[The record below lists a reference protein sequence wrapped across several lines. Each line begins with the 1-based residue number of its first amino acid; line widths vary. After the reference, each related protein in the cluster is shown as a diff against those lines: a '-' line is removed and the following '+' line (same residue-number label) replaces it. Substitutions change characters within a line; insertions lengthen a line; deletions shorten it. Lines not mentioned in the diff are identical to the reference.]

1 MSNVNEPEGALKMA
15 SAMVGDQIHVGR
27 TLQKQM
33 ADMGEML
40 GRTVVLAEMLD
51 EQGNGEVVL
60 KDVGNG
66 SETSVSDHLDLVR
79 DMLLSLH
86 EMNTAIDEQLG
97 GAQMLYERFLEKYTK
112 EDDDDAA
119 S

>member
-15 SAMVGDQIHVGR
+15 AAMVGDQIHVGR

-66 SETSVSDHLDLVR
+66 SETSVSEHLDLVR

-97 GAQMLYERFLEKYTK
+97 GAQMLYERFLEKYT
-112 EDDDDAA
+112 EGDDDDAA

>member
-15 SAMVGDQIHVGR
+15 SAMVGDQIHIGR

-66 SETSVSDHLDLVR
+66 SEMSVSEHLEQVR
-79 DMLLSLH
+79 GMLLSVR
-86 EMNTAIDEQLG
+86 EMDTAIDEHLG
-97 GAQMLYERFLEKYTK
+97 SAQMLYDRFLEKYTK
-112 EDDDDAA
+112 EDEET
-119 S
+119 